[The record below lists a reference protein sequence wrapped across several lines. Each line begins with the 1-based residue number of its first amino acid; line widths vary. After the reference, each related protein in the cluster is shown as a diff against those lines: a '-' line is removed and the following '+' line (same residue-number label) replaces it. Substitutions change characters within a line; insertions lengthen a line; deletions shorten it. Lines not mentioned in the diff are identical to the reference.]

1 MNETSFG
8 IEMALADR
16 GITCCLEERLNAY
29 LARGELQIVLP
40 DWAPIEPAFH
50 IYYPGRWQML
60 PGLRE
65 LVDLFRANLSSRAIR
80 PAN

>member
-1 MNETSFG
+1 MNETTFG

-16 GITCCLEERLNAY
+16 GITYCLEERVSGH

-40 DWAPIEPAFH
+40 DWAPIEPAFY
-50 IYYPGRWQML
+50 IYYPGRRQMP

-65 LVDLFRANLSSRAIR
+65 LVDLFRAGLPS
-80 PAN
+80 